1 MGSVYKRRR
10 GSLEKNNK
18 RASYNTRAR
27 GREALWNSLEICLS
41 NFISRL
47 LMLLSELAIGINS
60 ATAGIYQ
67 RVGLFF
73 IPSPLSLPFSSSRF
87 ISCFIR
93 CSLKLEVCLYISLVD
108 SLSLSFFIPRAFILT
123 RASSLCALNI
133 LRFCLTSVSAAIV
146 RACHIYITKNVTRRL
161 FAGITKIYNIA
172 CMCVY
177 MHEFSQPGAFSR
189 YGFSSPKRRDPRRY
203 CSCGTPCT

>member
-1 MGSVYKRRR
+1 MSEGEDDGMGSVYKRRR

-67 RVGLFF
+67 RVGLFLF
-73 IPSPLSLPFSSSRF
+73 PL
-87 ISCFIR
+87 
-93 CSLKLEVCLYISLVD
+93 
-108 SLSLSFFIPRAFILT
+108 LS
-123 RASSLCALNI
+123 ASH
-133 LRFCLTSVSAAIV
+133 F
-146 RACHIYITKNVTRRL
+146 RRL
-161 FAGITKIYNIA
+161 VSFP
-172 CMCVY
+172 VS
-177 MHEFSQPGAFSR
+177 FGAR
-189 YGFSSPKRRDPRRY
+189 SS
-203 CSCGTPCT
+203 